1 MKLCECGCGE
11 FSGVYLRTNSVYGQ
25 VKGAPRRFIP
35 HHHQRWER
43 HNKWNGGISVT
54 SEGYIDKRY
63 VDHPRSSYRGYV
75 REHIL
80 IAEQAL
86 GRPLPSGAVVHHAD
100 EDRGNNKNANLV
112 ICEDHTYHMLIHKR
126 KRAYEATGNATSVKC
141 SHCQRWG
148 MTGVGDM
155 NQGKRSFLS

>member
-1 MKLCECGCGE
+1 MRVRHKQ
-11 FSGVYLRTNSVYGQ
+11 SGLAKTARQ
-25 VKGAPRRFIP
+25 
-35 HHHQRWER
+35 
-43 HNKWNGGISVT
+43 
-54 SEGYIDKRY
+54 
-63 VDHPRSSYRGYV
+63 
-75 REHIL
+75 
-80 IAEQAL
+80 
-86 GRPLPSGAVVHHAD
+86 SGAVVHHAD

-155 NQGKRSFLS
+155 RTKANGRSYHKICNAIYEDARRKKGAS